1 MVDARPDKRACS
13 GHIPGLD
20 GLRGLAIL
28 MVMLM
33 HFTDHQQTN
42 SSLVQVLNRILGCGW
57 IGVDL
62 FFVLSGFLITGI
74 LIDTKNTPRYFL
86 NFFARRSL
94 RIFPLYY
101 GYVCVLLF
109 CVVPFVQRTGYMD
122 SVNVQVVADN
132 KPYFLLY
139 GTNFLLAQRGHFL
152 TGFVDHL
159 WSLAIEEHFYFLW
172 PFVVY
177 FVGKRHL
184 AAVCWTLIVGAIMSR
199 AWFVFTGVWP
209 LSAYLLT
216 PCRMDALA
224 IGGLA
229 AICARSPEIL
239 NSVMR
244 LSKPGLWIGGGYVLF
259 YFGAR
264 GVLPW
269 VGVTYE
275 VVGKSVTAFF
285 FALCL
290 LGIVNARDKG
300 LTSRAFSHP
309 LLCFFG
315 RYSYGLYVFHT
326 GVWLIKMRFG
336 IPQYLEAHS
345 IPAFLVWFVD
355 LLIPMIFSIL
365 IAFCSWHLFEK
376 QVLKLKRFF
385 EYQPQG

>member
-1 MVDARPDKRACS
+1 MVDTWPDKRAVS

-33 HFTDHQQTN
+33 HFTQLQK
-42 SSLVQVLNRILGCGW
+42 SSSPFVQVCNNILGAGW

-109 CVVPFVQRTGYMD
+109 CVVPFVQRTGYID

-152 TGFVDHL
+152 TGFVNHL
-159 WSLAIEEHFYFLW
+159 WSLAVEEHFYFLW
-172 PFVVY
+172 PFVIY
-177 FVGKRHL
+177 FVARRHL
-184 AAVCWTLIVGAIMSR
+184 VAVCWTLIVGAVISR
-199 AWFVFTGVWP
+199 AWFVFSGVWP
-209 LSAYLLT
+209 LSDYILT

-224 IGGLA
+224 IGSLA
-229 AICARSPEIL
+229 AIFARSPDIL
-239 NSVMR
+239 SAVMR
-244 LSKPGLWIGGGYVLF
+244 LAKPGLWIAGGYVLF
-259 YFGAR
+259 NFAWD
-264 GVLPW
+264 VLPW
-269 VGVTYE
+269 VGVTYK
-275 VVGKSVTAFF
+275 VVGRSVTAFF
-285 FALCL
+285 FAFYL
-290 LGIVNARDKG
+290 LGLVNASDKS
-300 LTSRAFSHP
+300 LTSRVFSHP

-315 RYSYGLYVFHT
+315 RYSYGLYVFHM
-326 GVWLIKMRFG
+326 GVWMIKMRFG

-355 LLIPMIFSIL
+355 ILIPMFISIL